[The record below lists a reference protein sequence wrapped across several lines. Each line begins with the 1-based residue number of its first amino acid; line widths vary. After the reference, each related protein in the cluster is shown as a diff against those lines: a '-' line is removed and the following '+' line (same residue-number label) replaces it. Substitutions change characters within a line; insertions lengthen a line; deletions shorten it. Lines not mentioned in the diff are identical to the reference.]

1 MHISS
6 ACDICGDEIRSYIG
20 DNYLNNYGAFHVFDS
35 KNGKTSFYICSS
47 CAEELMDYAKQLREE
62 YTAMVEE

>member
-6 ACDICGDEIRSYIG
+6 ACDICGDEVRAYIY
-20 DNYLNNYGAFHVFDS
+20 DTYLNSHGVFHMF
-35 KNGKTSFYICSS
+35 NGSDEKTSFYICSS